1 MKKLLCLILVLF
13 SALCLFSSCKDNDHE
28 LDITKTGTKIYIL
41 RKDDDGR
48 MYFDYEYVILKS
60 ERREDRAKEMLEMLK
75 NPGMDG
81 AYITVPEYINF
92 ENITVKGST
101 LIIDLSENYKY
112 LKPKEKTIA
121 TVSICKTL
129 LSDGETRY
137 ISIKCQGEP
146 QAPLY
151 EGYVNNHTVL
161 LDDRLYME

>member
-1 MKKLLCLILVLF
+1 MKKLVCLILALI
-13 SALCLFSSCKDNDHE
+13 SALCLFTACNQPHKE
-28 LDITKTGTKIYIL
+28 LNMTKTGTRIYIL

-48 MYFDYEYVILKS
+48 MYFDYEFVTLKS
-60 ERREDRAKEMLEMLK
+60 ESKEDRAREMLEMLK
-75 NPGMDG
+75 DPGMEG

-92 ENITVKGST
+92 ESIIVKGST

-151 EGYVNNHTVL
+151 EGYINNHTVL

>member
-1 MKKLLCLILVLF
+1 MKKLVCLILALI
-13 SALCLFSSCKDNDHE
+13 SALCLFTACNEPHKE
-28 LDITKTGTKIYIL
+28 LNMTKTGTRIYIL

-48 MYFDYEYVILKS
+48 MYFDYEFVTLKS
-60 ERREDRAKEMLEMLK
+60 ESKEDRAREMLEMLK
-75 NPGMDG
+75 DPGMEG

-92 ENITVKGST
+92 ESIIVKGST

-151 EGYVNNHTVL
+151 EGYINNHTVL